1 MELVCFRFTAENTGG
16 LLNMEWA
23 GQGGSGPGIMW
34 RSLDNC
40 LGVTEENHENQIYP
54 SGVGAAIWSQLF
66 PNSRRAMLWSQ
77 RYLDKPVNACINCM
91 RGTRGRMA
99 RGLPGCSPPSNF
111 TDMISN
117 ILSDLPFSQNQP
129 QQSADGWYS
138 RILKNEMKI
147 TGCLDDVRKTS
158 LDV

>member
-1 MELVCFRFTAENTGG
+1 M
-16 LLNMEWA
+16 
-23 GQGGSGPGIMW
+23 
-34 RSLDNC
+34 
-40 LGVTEENHENQIYP
+40 
-54 SGVGAAIWSQLF
+54 
-66 PNSRRAMLWSQ
+66 
-77 RYLDKPVNACINCM
+77 NACINCM
-91 RGTRGRMA
+91 RGTRGA
-99 RGLPGCSPPSNF
+99 HGEGAAGVQPPPSNF
-111 TDMISN
+111 IDMISN